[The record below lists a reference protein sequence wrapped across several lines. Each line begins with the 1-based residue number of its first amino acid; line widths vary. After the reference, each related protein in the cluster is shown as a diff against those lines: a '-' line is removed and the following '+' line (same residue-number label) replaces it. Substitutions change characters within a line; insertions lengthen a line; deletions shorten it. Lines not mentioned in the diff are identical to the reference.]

1 MNIRLHAFEPCS
13 RANGPGR
20 RAVVWFQGCT
30 LSCPGC
36 FNPATHDPTSGYS
49 YDTDQ
54 LCSDILA
61 VGDNIEGVSFSGG
74 EPLQQPQALLNLLQR
89 LAASPLSCLL
99 FSGYTL
105 PEITVMPLGA
115 EILRHIDVLIA
126 GRFDSSTHYGR
137 GLFGSGNQ
145 QVHFLTSRYT
155 SSDLARVPTS
165 ELIIHKDGSLTGSG
179 IHPWRPY
186 RRFQRIPWSR
196 QRGWEDLREGE

>member
-36 FNPATHDPTSGYS
+36 FNPATHDHTSGYA
-49 YDTDQ
+49 YDTEQ
-54 LCSDILA
+54 LVSDILA
-61 VGDNIEGVSFSGG
+61 ISDNIEGVSFSGG
-74 EPLQQPQALLNLLQR
+74 EPLQQPQALFDLLQR
-89 LAASPLSCLL
+89 LAASLPSFLL

-115 EILRHIDVLIA
+115 EILHHIDVLIA

-137 GLFGSGNQ
+137 GLLSSANQ
-145 QVHFLTSRYT
+145 QMHVLTSRYT
-155 SSDLARVPTS
+155 SSDLARVPTG

-179 IHPWRPY
+179 IRPFRPY
-186 RRFQRIPWSR
+186 RR
-196 QRGWEDLREGE
+196 